1 MNQQVEYLRLH
12 RYQRAIT
19 AQLAKLGIQR
29 VVIEAKFHWVIASF
43 LKKQSSPSHEE
54 IKRQA
59 KFCRRVSVIVLKS
72 EPRPH
77 CPSGSQFYV
86 RSPSYW
92 LRHTDKSNA
101 KIHCICVRR
110 CVLPHIP

>member
-59 KFCRRVSVIVLKS
+59 KFCRRVSVIVL
-72 EPRPH
+72 
-77 CPSGSQFYV
+77 
-86 RSPSYW
+86 
-92 LRHTDKSNA
+92 
-101 KIHCICVRR
+101 
-110 CVLPHIP
+110 

>member
-29 VVIEAKFHWVIASF
+29 VVIEAEFHWIIASF

-54 IKRQA
+54 IKRQT
-59 KFCRRVSVIVLKS
+59 KFCRRVSVIMQKAKAAPSWPLGES
-72 EPRPH
+72 IL
-77 CPSGSQFYV
+77 CPKPELLAQTH
-86 RSPSYW
+86 RQIE
-92 LRHTDKSNA
+92 R
-101 KIHCICVRR
+101 
-110 CVLPHIP
+110 